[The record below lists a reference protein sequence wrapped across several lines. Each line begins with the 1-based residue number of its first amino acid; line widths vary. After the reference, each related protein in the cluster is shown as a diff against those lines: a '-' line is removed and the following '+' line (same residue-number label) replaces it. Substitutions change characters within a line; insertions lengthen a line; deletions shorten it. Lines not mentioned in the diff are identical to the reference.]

1 MKKSKI
7 GAAVITLILGGRSL
21 WALTPGL
28 EAARNESGVKF
39 GGEYASMLRD
49 ATVPAVPAPSADKAL
64 SGAQAAP
71 LEWVTIAGG
80 AYTMGEAGMAAVDDQ
95 PYHKVTIKTFAM
107 SKEAVTVEQYAEC
120 VAKGKCTEPKTGGV
134 CNWGVAGR
142 EHQPANC
149 VNWFQAGDY
158 AKFKGV
164 RLASESE
171 WEYASYAPGLSDMAG
186 GVWQWVQDAYQYSY
200 KGLPADGS
208 AFGGGDGT
216 TVHVLRGGSS
226 VIEGGKYL
234 RGDSN
239 RIGIPGALKRDFI
252 FHVVKPL

>member
-1 MKKSKI
+1 MKNSKI

-21 WALTPGL
+21 WALPPGL
-28 EAARNESGVKF
+28 EAARNESGFKF
-39 GGEYASMLRD
+39 GGEYANMIQNV
-49 ATVPAVPAPSADKAL
+49 TVPAAPAPSADRAL
-64 SGAQAAP
+64 SGAEAAP
-71 LEWVTIAGG
+71 LEWVTVNGG
-80 AYTMGEAGMAAVDDQ
+80 EHTMGEAGMYVVDDQ
-95 PYHKVTIKTFAM
+95 PYHKVALKTFEM
-107 SKEAVTVEQYAEC
+107 SRTAVTVEQYAEC

-149 VNWFQAGDY
+149 VNWFQVGDY